1 MLKLYVK
8 IDIKSI
14 KSGDTEIEKQTF
26 YQHKS
31 PMSINNID
39 INKIIVSNKVLNIF
53 LITMMLKK

>member
-14 KSGDTEIEKQTF
+14 KSGDNEIEKQTF

-53 LITMMLKK
+53 LITKMLKK